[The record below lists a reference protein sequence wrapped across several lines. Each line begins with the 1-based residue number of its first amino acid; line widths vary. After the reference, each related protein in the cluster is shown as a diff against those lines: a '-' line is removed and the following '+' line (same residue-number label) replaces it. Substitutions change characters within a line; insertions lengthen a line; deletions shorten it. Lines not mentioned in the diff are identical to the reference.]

1 MVGIMLLCMG
11 GFVLSVLEGIDME
24 SCVGSF
30 DGNVDDVGNHCVGLG
45 VGGIMSASEID
56 DIQLNYS

>member
-1 MVGIMLLCMG
+1 MVGFLLILLKRRDMG
-11 GFVLSVLEGIDME
+11 

>member
-1 MVGIMLLCMG
+1 
-11 GFVLSVLEGIDME
+11 ME